1 MARRGAKALAGQSNR
16 ALEGVRINRSRR
28 LWTVPGTRWEPG
40 TGRRS
45 GSKPPLRV
53 SRALRW
59 AVERSERRWNPL
71 NSKVPAL
78 HREA

>member
-59 AVERSERRWNPL
+59 LWRGRKDAGIPWIRRFRRCTGRL
-71 NSKVPAL
+71 
-78 HREA
+78 